1 MDLNQIANNITDI
14 FKQVIKDK
22 NLIDTGE
29 LYNSINTKVKI
40 ENNSFT
46 FEIEA
51 VYYFTYLDNEY
62 SITKTV
68 LDSQQFNTIQ
78 NQISDYLI
86 NQMLTN
92 I

>member
-22 NLIDTGE
+22 DLIDTGE

-51 VYYFTYLDNEY
+51 VDYFTYLDNKY

-86 NQMLTN
+86 NQMITN